1 MFALDH
7 THYSRC
13 LSVHVADLLSFEEKN
28 NKLYEEMTK
37 GFFLICKSKRHFS
50 NIAIDQAHEQN
61 SKLIKIDGGAIGI
74 FENEFALLKWTVAAL
89 MVSDMLKNADIVNGK
104 TREFNYHHKDNE
116 SFNKKFVSDK
126 QAFTNALEEVGNLFL
141 EEGDQLVH
149 IKTKQL
155 LSEKACK
162 LIVDATEIGE
172 KLLETFVKELLIEG
186 NSSIYDKIK
195 KKNNLALYRRKNSLA
210 SPKTKLKI
218 ASLSSD
224 CRLYSNLYLAS
235 QSRQGNLED
244 FFCMKTRCIQ
254 YHCLSMGNCESVQ
267 QSQIFWIV

>member
-7 THYSRC
+7 IHYVRW
-13 LSVHVADLLSFEEKN
+13 LSVHVADLLSLEEKN
-28 NKLYEEMTK
+28 DKLYEKMTK
-37 GFFLICKSKRHFS
+37 GFLLICKSKRHFS

-61 SKLIKIDGGAIGI
+61 NKLTKIDGGAIGI
-74 FENEFALLKWTVAAL
+74 FENDSALLKWTLIGL

-162 LIVDATEIGE
+162 SILDATEIGE
-172 KLLETFVKELLIEG
+172 KQLEIFVKEHLIQG
-186 NSSIYDKIK
+186 SLSIYDKIK
-195 KKNNLALYRRKNSLA
+195 KKILH
-210 SPKTKLKI
+210 
-218 ASLSSD
+218 
-224 CRLYSNLYLAS
+224 
-235 QSRQGNLED
+235 
-244 FFCMKTRCIQ
+244 CIDKR
-254 YHCLSMGNCESVQ
+254 SVGYP
-267 QSQIFWIV
+267 

>member
-7 THYSRC
+7 THYSRW

-61 SKLIKIDGGAIGI
+61 NKLIKIDGGAIGI
-74 FENEFALLKWTVAAL
+74 FENESALLKWTVAGL

-126 QAFTNALEEVGNLFL
+126 QTFTNALEEVGNLFL

-162 LIVDATEIGE
+162 LILDATETGE
-172 KLLETFVKELLIEG
+172 KQLETFVKERLIEG
-186 NSSIYDKIK
+186 NSSIYDKII
-195 KKNNLALYRRKNSLA
+195 KKNISCIV
-210 SPKTKLKI
+210 STKE
-218 ASLSSD
+218 
-224 CRLYSNLYLAS
+224 
-235 QSRQGNLED
+235 QFG
-244 FFCMKTRCIQ
+244 FP
-254 YHCLSMGNCESVQ
+254 
-267 QSQIFWIV
+267 